1 MSANILLID
10 DDMLVRSTLE
20 DTLVSAGFNV
30 MTAANGMHAQTVM
43 KDKAIDLVIT
53 DIMMPQMDGIE
64 TIRRLRDTRGDLKIL
79 AISCGSQN
87 FGTSLLDI
95 ARRIGANRSLPKP
108 FMPNDL
114 LCAVRE
120 MLN

>member
-79 AISCGSQN
+79 AISGGSQN